1 MTRFVA
7 FLRGINVGGHRKIKM
22 AELKQLHE
30 KMSHENV
37 VTYLQS
43 GNVIFDSSEAD
54 LAKLIGAIKQE
65 YRAKLDINTH
75 VILRD
80 LTEMASVIAKLPFL
94 LNEKREAKFLHGVF
108 LSEIPEPGAV
118 KTLLQ
123 YEGLEEV
130 QIIGD
135 VLYVYYTE
143 GSGRSKFNLAL
154 IEKHLKVSGTA
165 RNWNSVRKILELME
179 S

>member
-1 MTRFVA
+1 
-7 FLRGINVGGHRKIKM
+7 M

-30 KMSHENV
+30 KMGHENV

-43 GNVIFDSSEAD
+43 GNVVFDCSQVD
-54 LAKLIGAIKQE
+54 RAKLTGAIEQE
-65 YRAKLDINTH
+65 YRSELEIDTH

-80 LTEMASVIAKLPFL
+80 VEEMASTIAKLPFP
-94 LNEKREAKFLHGVF
+94 LNEEREPKFLNGIF
-108 LSEIPEPGAV
+108 LSKTPDTSAI
-118 KTLLQ
+118 KTLMQ
-123 YEGLEEV
+123 YEGPEEI

-154 IEKHLKVSGTA
+154 IEKNLKVRGTA
-165 RNWNSVRKILELME
+165 RNWNSVSKILELMKN
-179 S
+179 